1 MIVIVITLDRCL
13 FDCAVHSLNLPIGPR
28 VLDFGEAMLNSV
40 FIAAHVKHV
49 VHVARS
55 WAVGVAWRE
64 SKLDSVVGQ
73 NDVDFVR
80 YCFDE
85 VDQES

>member
-1 MIVIVITLDRCL
+1 
-13 FDCAVHSLNLPIGPR
+13 
-28 VLDFGEAMLNSV
+28 MLNSV
-40 FIAAHVKHV
+40 FIAAYVKHV

-64 SKLDSVVGQ
+64 SKLDSIVGQ